1 MIKEYLD
8 LIEKEVY
15 KAYEAANL
23 ARAKGFDPSNSV
35 EIPLA
40 RNMAERVEG
49 LVSSVSPQIK
59 DTGIP
64 ERIIELE
71 KKFGKLDWRVA
82 FEISLE
88 VAQETFCKFKD
99 KREAMEVGIRI
110 GIAYVTNGVV
120 ASPLEGFTKL
130 EIRKTLNGEDYFA
143 IFFSG
148 PIRSAGGTG
157 ASVSVLISDYM
168 RKKMGYSK
176 YDPTEL
182 EVKRYMTEI
191 LDYHERITNLQYFPS
206 PEEIEFFMSHIPI
219 QIEGEPSEKFDVS
232 NYKDLDR
239 VNTNKLRSGVCL
251 TIGEGLT
258 QKATKLW
265 KQIGK
270 WGKEM
275 DMEDWF
281 FLEEFLKLQKNIK
294 ARNKKDDEGTEKI
307 KPDFTYISDIVA
319 GRPVLGHPLR
329 NGSFRL
335 RYGRGRNTGLS
346 GTAIHPATMVILKE
360 YIAIGTQL
368 KWERPSKGT
377 AVGSCDSIEGPIVKL
392 TDGSVKCIDSYEDAK
407 KYTNDVEEIIYLGD
421 ALVPYGDFLDRGH
434 ILIPAGYCEEW
445 WLHELKNKIKDEKD
459 FSKKTELNEFIYIE
473 LLKNFNFKISFD
485 EARIISEKLKIPLHP
500 KYTFHWKS
508 IDKDMLK
515 SLLEWIDKG
524 SVNDDKI
531 VLPYSYDLVKD
542 IEDKD
547 AKIALELLGVEH
559 QNVNNEFIAVEGDFA
574 RALLFSLN
582 YNDLKFDSDDVLE
595 IINDNIKVK
604 IKDKNGT
611 FIGARMGRP
620 EKAKIR
626 KMTGSPHVLFPVGEE
641 GGRMRSFNFALERS
655 KINAQFPI
663 YQCEICD
670 FKTVYPYCIRC
681 NGKTEKYSKLSGKYV
696 KGSEG
701 ISYETKGLEI
711 EEYFNHCLNTLGTAS
726 FPDVIK
732 GVRGTGSADH
742 TPENLIK
749 GILRATHGIQ
759 VNKDGTTRYDMTELP
774 LTHFKPKEIGTSIEK
789 LKSLGYEKDIYEKD
803 LIDENQ
809 ILEIKPQ
816 DVVLPGFKDRAEEGC
831 DEILFRTANFVDA
844 LLDKFYKLPKYYN
857 LKDKKDI
864 TGHLV
869 VALAP
874 HISAGTVCR
883 IIGFSKTQAFY
894 AHPLMHCAV
903 RRDCDGD
910 EVAIILL
917 MDSLL
922 NFSRKYLPSHRGA
935 RQDTPLVITPF
946 LIPSEVDDMVFNMD
960 IVKEYPLEL
969 YEAAEQYKYPWEVK
983 IERVGH
989 RLGKYNEDSG
999 YMFTHDTSDLNLGV
1013 KFSAYKLLPT
1023 MEEKVLGQMELSR
1036 MIRAVDEDDV
1046 ARLVVDRH
1054 FMRDIRGNLR
1064 KFSQQEF
1071 RCVSCN
1077 TKYRRPPLIGNCLK
1091 CGGKIIFTVSE
1102 GSIIKYLEPSLS
1114 LAEKFNLSP
1123 YLQQTLEL
1131 TKMMI
1136 ESIFGRDKEKQEGL
1150 GKWF

>member
-1 MIKEYLD
+1 MIKRYLD
-8 LIEKEVY
+8 SIEKEVHR
-15 KAYEAANL
+15 AYDLANQ
-23 ARAKGFDPSNSV
+23 ARAKGFDAVNSV

-49 LVSSVSPQIK
+49 LISSVALQIK
-59 DTGIP
+59 GAGIP
-64 ERIIELE
+64 ARLIELE
-71 KKFGKLDWRVA
+71 SKYSKGDWRVA
-82 FEISLE
+82 FEIALE
-88 VAQETFCKFKD
+88 VAKENFCKFKN
-99 KREAMEVGIRI
+99 RVESMEVGIRV

-130 EIRKTLNGEDYFA
+130 EIRKTRDGKEYFA
-143 IFFSG
+143 IYFSG

-157 ASVSVLISDYM
+157 SSVSVLISDYV
-168 RKKMGYSK
+168 RNKMGYAK
-176 YDPTEL
+176 YDPTEQ
-182 EVKRYMTEI
+182 ETKRIMTEI

-206 PEEIEFFMSHIPI
+206 QEEIEFFMKNIPV

-232 NYKDLDR
+232 NYKDLER
-239 VNTNKLRSGVCL
+239 VSTNKLRSGVCL
-251 TIGEGLT
+251 VVGEGLT
-258 QKATKLW
+258 QKSSKLW
-265 KQIGK
+265 KQLSR

-275 DMEDWF
+275 GMEDWF
-281 FLEEFLKLQKNIK
+281 FIEDFLKLQKHIK
-294 ARNKKDDEGTEKI
+294 AREKKDDDSNEKI
-307 KPDFTYISDIVA
+307 KPDYTYISDIVA

-329 NGSFRL
+329 NGAFRL
-335 RYGRGRNTGLS
+335 RYGRARTTGLS
-346 GTAIHPATMVILKE
+346 GTAIHPATMIVLKN

-377 AVGSCDSIEGPIVKL
+377 VLSSCDSIEGPIVKL
-392 TDGSVKCIDSYEDAK
+392 NDGSVRYLDSCEEARECVDQI
-407 KYTNDVEEIIYLGD
+407 EEIIYLGD

-434 ILIPAGYCEEW
+434 ILVPPGYCEEW
-445 WLHELKNKIKDEKD
+445 WLQELKSKIENEKE
-459 FSKKTELNEFIYIE
+459 FCKKTGLSELIYLG
-473 LLKNFNFKISFD
+473 LLNDFNFRISFD
-485 EARIISEKLKIPLHP
+485 EARIISERLNIPLHP

-508 IDKDMLK
+508 INKEMLRNI
-515 SLLEWIDKG
+515 LNWIDKG
-524 SVNDDKI
+524 SVKDDKVVI
-531 VLPYSYDLVKD
+531 PYTYNFVRD

-547 AKIALELLGVEH
+547 AKRALELLGVQH
-559 QNVNNEFIAVEGDFA
+559 KNVNNENVIIDGDDA

-582 YNDLKFDSDDVLE
+582 YNDLRLDKDDVLD
-595 IINDNIKVK
+595 ILNDNLKIA

-626 KMTGSPHVLFPVGEE
+626 KLTGGPHVLFPVGEE
-641 GGRMRSFNFALERS
+641 GGRLRSFNFALERS
-655 KINAQFPI
+655 TIKAQFPI
-663 YQCEICD
+663 YVCEPCN
-670 FKTVYPYCIRC
+670 FKTIYPYCIKC
-681 NGKTEKYSKLSGKYV
+681 GNKTERYSKLGEKYV
-696 KGSEG
+696 KNGGGSP
-701 ISYETKGLEI
+701 YETTSLNI
-711 EEYFNHCLNTLGTAS
+711 EEYFSNCLNVLGTAS
-726 FPDVIK
+726 YPEVIK
-732 GVRGTGSADH
+732 GVRGTSSADH

-749 GILRATHGIQ
+749 GILRATYGIN

-774 LTHFKPKEIGTSIEK
+774 ITHFKPLEIGTSIAK
-789 LKSLGYEKDIYEKD
+789 LNEMGYEKDMYGND

-816 DVVLPGFKDRAEEGC
+816 DVILPGFNGMSEEGC
-831 DEILFRTANFVDA
+831 DEILFRTANFIDA
-844 LLDKFYKLPKYYN
+844 LLQKFYGLPKFYN
-857 LKDKKDI
+857 VKSKNEMV
-864 TGHLV
+864 GHLV

-874 HISAGTVCR
+874 HISAGIVGR
-883 IIGFSKTQAFY
+883 VLGFSKTQGFY

-910 EVAIILL
+910 EVAVMLL
-917 MDSLL
+917 MDSLV

-935 RQDTPLVITPF
+935 RQDTPLVLTPF

-960 IVKEYPLEL
+960 IVKEYGLEF
-969 YEAAEQYKYPWEVK
+969 YEAAEDYKYPWDVK
-983 IERVGH
+983 IERVKD
-989 RLGKYNEDSG
+989 RLGKDNEDSE
-999 YMFTHDTSDLNLGV
+999 YWFTHNVSDLNLGV
-1013 KFSAYKLLPT
+1013 RVSAYKLLPT
-1023 MEEKVLGQMELSR
+1023 MEEKVRGQMELSQK
-1036 MIRAVDEDDV
+1036 IRAADEDDV

-1077 TKYRRPPLIGNCLK
+1077 SKYRRPPLIGNCPK

-1131 TKMMI
+1131 TKIMI
-1136 ESIFGRDKEKQEGL
+1136 ESIFGREKEKQTGL